1 MMKAVERKTGLQV
14 IAVELE
20 NGKFE
25 VAGKT
30 YAASTFKKYYKVV
43 KEEAQAEEAKPVKV
57 EVELY
62 TFTNMKIQGT
72 FVATLVGN
80 TYHIDTK
87 KKGLLIFNADTLV
100 QENCK
105 NIKFANKI
113 VIK

>member
-1 MMKAVERKTGLQV
+1 MKAVERKTGLQV

-25 VAGKT
+25 VEGKT

-43 KEEAQAEEAKPVKV
+43 KEEAKPVKV

-87 KKGLLIFNADTLV
+87 KKGLLIFNADTLI